1 MGLFPQLR
9 QDLCDNIEVG
19 NNAHTRRDKQK
30 MSKDTKINLVLG
42 FWLIVF
48 IYITRAVYVAN
59 LGWGE
64 RDALVISGFPA
75 IPTIA
80 LAIALS
86 VRLTK

>member
-1 MGLFPQLR
+1 
-9 QDLCDNIEVG
+9 
-19 NNAHTRRDKQK
+19 

-48 IYITRAVYVAN
+48 IYITRSVYLAN

>member
-1 MGLFPQLR
+1 MATTPPKRKG
-9 QDLCDNIEVG
+9 
-19 NNAHTRRDKQK
+19 TKQ
-30 MSKDTKINLVLG
+30 MSKNTKINLVLAV
-42 FWLIVF
+42 WLAVGIF
-48 IYITRAVYVAN
+48 TTRAVYLAN

-86 VRLTK
+86 FRLTK